1 MKKIYLNKLLNK
13 GYLCLN
19 SVDDCDL
26 KCSDKEVAV
35 LLSSFSSLGY
45 TLDEDSINI
54 LRGLSSNELGKF
66 YHSNYLVLQKF
77 TGVSYNH
84 RIFYNCFPNVS
95 DISDEEFNIRAFLHY
110 LTVSKND
117 MGFMSDDITDIK
129 REEIHNTDKQILKII
144 DGAQA
149 KKILVNIV
157 VELFEGKVAIPYIED
172 DFIECI
178 MKDYLDELHIYEIPF
193 RENIAKYINCL
204 RLIKGNN
211 DWSILLNRNTMSFVK
226 TATDL
231 LRVYSI
237 ISDGDYTL
245 REKTKFIS
253 LPRKVRKEFLSI
265 LNVIAYE
272 NLYMIDD
279 LARHEFLWKRAFEKL
294 HVREFT
300 KEYPY
305 IAQAAS
311 MLRNDEYIT
320 YYGKLDRMK
329 HDQMGLIKLLKT
341 RPGEFARRLDM
352 LIRNKDFDLNY
363 TLSEFK
369 TISSNVSS
377 TLLLQLWEFFKNR
390 ELYPTRIFK
399 INGRYGTYFKEVEDT
414 RIHVDSAVIDKVI
427 KTIEDSLI
435 NIYSSYDHMGK
446 VFIDE
451 SVKSY
456 CLPINSRNA
465 SSQNKTLTF
474 GSRIK
479 LDEEDGNY
487 LRFFTHFKN
496 FKGRDGRV
504 DVDLSVE
511 FIDETLSKG
520 FSLSWHNMGGG
531 RKFDSFHSGDIT
543 SAPRGASEF
552 VDLDY
557 KKARKYA
564 RYAVVTNSVFTGQE
578 FADIPE
584 CFSGVLFM
592 PEKGK
597 NGVVFNPEFIKH
609 KFNLTQTGSN
619 QNVAFAVD
627 LETLELIW
635 IDSPLVYDF
644 SGIVA
649 SNCSGVVLS
658 LKNALKEHM
667 NLYDFF
673 KLHSKHLEIVDSK
686 EEADIIISDSDDATL
701 KPYDVETISAIWL

>member
-1 MKKIYLNKLLNK
+1 
-13 GYLCLN
+13 
-19 SVDDCDL
+19 
-26 KCSDKEVAV
+26 
-35 LLSSFSSLGY
+35 
-45 TLDEDSINI
+45 
-54 LRGLSSNELGKF
+54 
-66 YHSNYLVLQKF
+66 
-77 TGVSYNH
+77 
-84 RIFYNCFPNVS
+84 
-95 DISDEEFNIRAFLHY
+95 
-110 LTVSKND
+110 
-117 MGFMSDDITDIK
+117 
-129 REEIHNTDKQILKII
+129 
-144 DGAQA
+144 
-149 KKILVNIV
+149 
-157 VELFEGKVAIPYIED
+157 
-172 DFIECI
+172 
-178 MKDYLDELHIYEIPF
+178 
-193 RENIAKYINCL
+193 
-204 RLIKGNN
+204 
-211 DWSILLNRNTMSFVK
+211 
-226 TATDL
+226 
-231 LRVYSI
+231 
-237 ISDGDYTL
+237 
-245 REKTKFIS
+245 
-253 LPRKVRKEFLSI
+253 
-265 LNVIAYE
+265 
-272 NLYMIDD
+272 
-279 LARHEFLWKRAFEKL
+279 
-294 HVREFT
+294 
-300 KEYPY
+300 
-305 IAQAAS
+305 
-311 MLRNDEYIT
+311 
-320 YYGKLDRMK
+320 
-329 HDQMGLIKLLKT
+329 
-341 RPGEFARRLDM
+341 
-352 LIRNKDFDLNY
+352 
-363 TLSEFK
+363 
-369 TISSNVSS
+369 
-377 TLLLQLWEFFKNR
+377 
-390 ELYPTRIFK
+390 
-399 INGRYGTYFKEVEDT
+399 
-414 RIHVDSAVIDKVI
+414 
-427 KTIEDSLI
+427 
-435 NIYSSYDHMGK
+435 MGK

-564 RYAVVTNSVFTGQE
+564 RYAVVTNSVFTGQD

-584 CFSGVLFM
+584 CFSGVMFM

-609 KFNLTQTGSN
+609 KFDLTQTGSN